1 MTISFKYKIVKRP
14 DGTTVKTPSI
24 PLQLQGDQSF
34 DTLAL
39 VDSGADVSAIPKSIA
54 EILGLDLS
62 GKKTYAYGI
71 GGKVKSITSKM
82 RVKIDKGHEHYN
94 FQIPVMVILD
104 DYDFPI
110 LIGRSGF
117 FKKFKIT
124 FDHRNE
130 KVILKRITGG

>member
-1 MTISFKYKIVKRP
+1 MSRYLIICFKYKIVKRP

-94 FQIPVMVILD
+94 FQIPVMVIFD
-104 DYDFPI
+104 NNRNSDVMVDQPDTACVAACYRC
-110 LIGRSGF
+110 LISWSGW
-117 FKKFKIT
+117 
-124 FDHRNE
+124 
-130 KVILKRITGG
+130 L

>member
-62 GKKTYAYGI
+62 GKKTYAYG
-71 GGKVKSITSKM
+71 
-82 RVKIDKGHEHYN
+82 
-94 FQIPVMVILD
+94 LC
-104 DYDFPI
+104 
-110 LIGRSGF
+110 
-117 FKKFKIT
+117 
-124 FDHRNE
+124 
-130 KVILKRITGG
+130 